1 MKKKL
6 IDLLNEKKYQKVN
19 VKIGSKSGSSF
30 WYCGK
35 GNTNYSL
42 YEIKKAREKTLRQ
55 SKGALKQAQYRLEN
69 LDMIYATNIEKVI
82 KKGTIKDIEAYRKKM
97 HTTLEKERLL
107 LPKKIASLEY
117 DVAIPLL
124 ERPVLEIVEGISP
137 DEKPCY
143 VIYVKGNEKG
153 EYWTIA
159 EYNKRKKLLQNVQV
173 N

>member
-6 IDLLNEKKYQKVN
+6 IELLNEKKYQKVN
-19 VKIGSKSGSSF
+19 VKIGSKGGSSF

-35 GNTNYSL
+35 GNTTYSIN
-42 YEIKKAREKTLRQ
+42 EIKKAREKTIRQ
-55 SKGALKQAQYRLEN
+55 SKGALKQAKYRLEN

-82 KKGTIKDIEAYRKKM
+82 KNCNIKDIEAYKKKM

-107 LPKKIASLEY
+107 LPKRIASLEY
-117 DVAIPLL
+117 DVATTLL
-124 ERPVLEIVEGISP
+124 DRPVLEIVNGISP
-137 DEKPCY
+137 DEEPCY

-159 EYNKRKKLLQNVQV
+159 EYNKRKKLLENVKV